1 MTISLKVDASH
12 KYSFNTDV
20 RMVFRIVLVPE
31 KTSIATGFH
40 YIILLDTS
48 GSMEGIKIEKAKSG
62 AIDLFKK
69 IPSGNKV
76 TFITFS
82 SQVNVVTEFNDPA
95 DLSERISNL
104 TAEGQTSLFTAL
116 LNAIKI
122 ASKYELPS
130 YIILLTDGNP
140 TDVTDFKSYEKIGLP
155 NNVQIIPFGIGDDYN
170 EGLLKLLSDKSGT
183 NFYHIEDASEI
194 PEKLPKAAK
203 TTIAG
208 KNITVDIIS
217 ESKISLLNY
226 SSLPVKINAL
236 EGVVKILGETIIPP
250 NFSGNFMTVKVNYED
265 PVRNRQDNL
274 MAIISLKPT
283 TDNNLFIS
291 STNKDIILEYE
302 YYSTLQKYSQDVTA
316 GNLVEATR
324 TLKKME
330 DLAQQTRK
338 IELIETTR
346 RLSTDLETTKRIGSV
361 EQTKKLSKE
370 VSSEV
375 TRKLRGEG

>member
-1 MTISLKVDASH
+1 MTISLRVDTSH
-12 KYSFNTDV
+12 KYSFNTEV

-31 KTSIATGFH
+31 KTSVATGFH

-48 GSMEGIKIEKAKSG
+48 GSMEGMKIEKAKSG

-82 SQVNVVTEFNDPA
+82 TQVNVINEYSDPKDLTE
-95 DLSERISNL
+95 SISNL
-104 TAEGQTSLFTAL
+104 TAGGQTSLFTAL
-116 LNAIKI
+116 LTAIKI
-122 ASKYELPS
+122 ATKYPLPS

-140 TDVTDFKSYEKIGLP
+140 TDVTDEISYKKINLP
-155 NNVQIIPFGIGDDYN
+155 NNTQIIPFGIGDDYN
-170 EGLLKLLSDKSGT
+170 ETLLKILSDKSGT

-194 PEKLPKAAK
+194 PDKLPKAAK

-208 KNITVDIIS
+208 KNITVDITS

-226 SSLPVKINAL
+226 SSLPVKINAI
-236 EGVVKILGETIIPP
+236 EGVIKILGETIIPP
-250 NFSGNFMTVKVNYED
+250 NFSGNFMTVKVTYED
-265 PVRNRQDNL
+265 PVRNREDSL
-274 MAIISLKPT
+274 MSIVSLQHT
-283 TDNNLFIS
+283 NDSNLFIS
-291 STNKDIILEYE
+291 STNKDLLMEYE
-302 YYSTLQKYSQDVTA
+302 YYSTLQKYSQDVSA

-346 RLSTDLETTKRIGSV
+346 RLSTDLETTKRIGSI
-361 EQTKKLSKE
+361 EQTRRLSKE